1 MDLKTR
7 MTELARTEP
16 SSTPVVSV
24 YLNTHWRDEHQRDR
38 VRVFLKNAL
47 AEARAARVAGLSEA
61 DLHWVETEGDALL
74 SQTSM
79 TEARGVALFACEA
92 AGLREILP
100 SGAPFEN
107 LFRVAEAPVVRPLA
121 ELVELAPPALVVFVD
136 AESARLMLVSPDGA
150 VEEEVLRADVPGHHR
165 RGGWAQ
171 MAQSRYQRHIQ
182 DHRAR
187 HFAAVAEAVVGL
199 VDEHQVRRIVLAGD
213 PPNVPVFREQLPR
226 RIADLV
232 VGTVAGAHHEAT
244 AVMVGRA
251 AEYVSHAQAQ
261 LEAAAVD
268 AALTTAAK
276 RGRATAGL
284 DATLEAVNRGAVH
297 RLYLLKGWS
306 TPGRRCTGCGRLQ
319 AGFTWV
325 CPTCGREATTVDLA
339 EAITARVIAAGGSM
353 GTIESHQPLAAAG
366 GVAAELRFPL

>member
-61 DLHWVETEGDALL
+61 DLHWAESEGGALL
-74 SQTSM
+74 NQTSM

-100 SGAPFEN
+100 SRASFEN
-107 LFRVAEAPVVRPLA
+107 LFRVAEAPVLRPLA

-171 MAQSRYQRHIQ
+171 MAQSRYQRHI
-182 DHRAR
+182 
-187 HFAAVAEAVVGL
+187 
-199 VDEHQVRRIVLAGD
+199 
-213 PPNVPVFREQLPR
+213 
-226 RIADLV
+226 
-232 VGTVAGAHHEAT
+232 
-244 AVMVGRA
+244 
-251 AEYVSHAQAQ
+251 
-261 LEAAAVD
+261 
-268 AALTTAAK
+268 
-276 RGRATAGL
+276 
-284 DATLEAVNRGAVH
+284 
-297 RLYLLKGWS
+297 
-306 TPGRRCTGCGRLQ
+306 
-319 AGFTWV
+319 
-325 CPTCGREATTVDLA
+325 
-339 EAITARVIAAGGSM
+339 
-353 GTIESHQPLAAAG
+353 
-366 GVAAELRFPL
+366 